1 MSDRIAEVLAGAAG
15 QPAAALEALGRL
27 SEQVTGAKLVTLMT
41 SDAVTGEA
49 ERIWSNMPEEYP
61 VAGRKPMNETHWSRT
76 VLGEHKTF
84 VANTIEEIAEVFFDH
99 AQIASLGCGSVMN
112 LPIIVGGAVLGT
124 INCLDVAG
132 YFTPDRVAA
141 ADTLRVPGAAVY
153 LYEKLHRT
161 GAA

>member
-1 MSDRIAEVLAGAAG
+1 MMGRVTEALAGAGG
-15 QPAAALEALGRL
+15 QPMAALEALGRL
-27 SEQVTGAKLVTLMT
+27 SEEVTGATLVTLMT
-41 SDAVTGEA
+41 SDSVTGEA
-49 ERIWSNMPEEYP
+49 ERIWSNMPDEYP

-99 AQIASLGCGSVMN
+99 EQIASLGCGSVMN
-112 LPIIVGGAVLGT
+112 LPVIVGGTVLGT

-132 YFTPDRVAA
+132 YFTPERVAA
-141 ADTLRVPGAAVY
+141 ADVLRLPGAAVY
-153 LYEKLHRT
+153 LYEKLYRT

>member
-1 MSDRIAEVLAGAAG
+1 MSDRVAEALAEAES
-15 QPAAALEALGRL
+15 QPMTALEALGRL

-41 SDAVTGEA
+41 SDAETGEA
-49 ERIWSNMPEEYP
+49 ERVWSNMPDEYP
-61 VAGRKPMNETHWSRT
+61 VAGRKPLNETHWSRT

-99 AQIASLGCGSVMN
+99 EQIGSLGCGSVMN
-112 LPIIVGGAVLGT
+112 LPIIVGGTVLGT

-132 YFTPDRVAA
+132 YFTPERVTA
-141 ADTLRVPGAAVY
+141 ADVLRVPGAAVY
-153 LYEKLHRT
+153 LYEKLHRM